1 MISRKESE
9 QIVTSTPLP
18 AVTASPRTPLPPLH
32 YVCGV
37 IATFPGRL
45 FGRGRK
51 CGAERLAYLVQALQ
65 RAHQKGD
72 FLHHREVML
81 QFVQLLVQSRRPQDG
96 FTWEGG
102 AEQNREA
109 GEVASWC
116 RGGENSHIQNTEGR
130 KN

>member
-1 MISRKESE
+1 MRGDSDFPWE
-9 QIVTSTPLP
+9 
-18 AVTASPRTPLPPLH
+18 AVRPWQEVRS
-32 YVCGV
+32 
-37 IATFPGRL
+37 
-45 FGRGRK
+45 
-51 CGAERLAYLVQALQ
+51 GAERLAYLVQALQ

-102 AEQNREA
+102 AVQNREA

-116 RGGENSHIQNTEGR
+116 EGGENSHIRNTEGR
-130 KN
+130 KNMR